1 MLPFLLDCQKRVGIA
16 AWYRLRHARDRL
28 PEFVTCVCDD
38 RLKRAFVVH
47 GNDPALDPASKQVS
61 CQLLLLFIVEI
72 PEFGL
77 RVNVSKQLTQ
87 RLEFNEAVNSNGEH
101 AAIFQKRCD
110 TSIDDITSM
119 ILQSL
124 MS

>member
-47 GNDPALDPASKQVS
+47 GNDPALDPATKQVA
-61 CQLLLLFIVEI
+61 CQLLPLCIVEI
-72 PEFGL
+72 PALGL
-77 RVNVSKQLTQ
+77 QVNVRKQFSQ
-87 RLEFNEAVNSNGEH
+87 RLE
-101 AAIFQKRCD
+101 
-110 TSIDDITSM
+110 
-119 ILQSL
+119 L
-124 MS
+124 MKP